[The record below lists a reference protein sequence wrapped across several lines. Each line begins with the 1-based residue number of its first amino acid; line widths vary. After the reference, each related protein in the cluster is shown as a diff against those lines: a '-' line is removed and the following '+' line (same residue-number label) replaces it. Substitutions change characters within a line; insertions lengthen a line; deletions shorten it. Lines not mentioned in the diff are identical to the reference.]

1 MYKWLNS
8 YFSVSKREFNG
19 MFVFVFIM
27 ILIFIIPFI
36 YDKLTYEPISF
47 KIETLNT
54 NLAQIETNNLK
65 PSFNNYNTKIEGKHS
80 AGILFN
86 FNPNL
91 LPLQGWIKLGL
102 SEKQATSILKYVA
115 KGGKFYKKEDLKK
128 MYAISPTNYQ
138 RFEPYIDIP
147 EQNKFEPKKYQ
158 NNQTNIPIKNNG
170 TKTVEKAVIEIN
182 NADSAT
188 LTTISGIGPAFASRI
203 LKYKNRIGGFVSID
217 QLKEVYGVDSLK
229 FQQIRNQIIVNPA
242 SISKININLADF
254 DQLKKLPYLS
264 FKQMNAILAFK
275 KQHGNFT
282 SISDLQKI
290 VILNPTLIGK
300 IAPYVQF

>member
-1 MYKWLNS
+1 MYKWFNG

-19 MFVFVFIM
+19 MFVFIFLM

-36 YDKLTYEPISF
+36 YDKLTYEPISL

-54 NLAQIETNNLK
+54 NLGEIETNNIK
-65 PSFNNYNTKIEGKHS
+65 PSYNNYYTKIEGKHS

-86 FNPNL
+86 FNPNT
-91 LPLQGWIKLGL
+91 LPLQGWLKLGL

-115 KGGKFYKKEDLKK
+115 KGGKFYKKEDVKK

-147 EQNKFEPKKYQ
+147 EQNKFEPQKYQ
-158 NNQTNIPIKNNG
+158 NNQTNIPIKNSA
-170 TKTVEKAVIEIN
+170 TKAFEKTEVELN
-182 NADSAT
+182 SADSAT

-203 LKYKNRIGGFVSID
+203 LKYKNRIGGFVSVD

-229 FQQIRNQIIVNPA
+229 FQQIKNQIIVNPA
-242 SISKININLADF
+242 SVNKININIADF

-264 FKQMNAILAFK
+264 FKQMNAIVAFR

-282 SISDLQKI
+282 TLNDLQKI
-290 VILNPTLIGK
+290 VILNPTLIAK

>member
-1 MYKWLNS
+1 MYRWFTS

-36 YDKLTYEPISF
+36 YDKLTYEPINL
-47 KIETLNT
+47 KIETLNN
-54 NLAQIETNNLK
+54 NLGQIETNNLK
-65 PSFNNYNTKIEGKHS
+65 PSYNNYDTKTEGKHS

-86 FNPNL
+86 FNPNT
-91 LPLQGWIKLGL
+91 LPLQGWLKLGL
-102 SEKQATSILKYVA
+102 SEKQAKSILKYVS
-115 KGGKFYKKEDLKK
+115 KGGKFYKKQDVKK

-147 EQNKFEPKKYQ
+147 EQNKFEPQKYQ
-158 NNQTNIPIKNNG
+158 NNQTNIPIKNTG
-170 TKTVEKAVIEIN
+170 TKTVEKMVIEIN

-203 LKYKNRIGGFVSID
+203 LKYKNRIGGLINVE
-217 QLKEVYGVDSLK
+217 QLKEVYGIDSLK
-229 FQQIRNQIIVNPA
+229 FQQIKNQISVNPA
-242 SISKININLADF
+242 LVNKIAINSAEF
-254 DQLKKLPYLS
+254 EQLKKLPYLS
-264 FKQMNAILAFK
+264 FKQMNAIIAFR

-282 SISDLQKI
+282 TINDLEKI
-290 VILNPTLIGK
+290 VILNPTLIAK